1 LCNLTICLY
10 SITKA
15 TKDVNMCGS
24 ELHSLRSIKVVIPTP
39 YHAFDSHSGAFM
51 LRAEPAD
58 ISPFIGTDLF
68 TMPQPFFGPHPH
80 AGMSAVT
87 LMLPEAEGGF
97 VNRDSLGDH
106 STIHPGDLHWT
117 QAGRGMMHEEVPKA
131 PGKAAQGF
139 QIFVNLAAAHKQSD
153 PVAFHINS
161 ADIPVVPVDGGSVR
175 VVAGQFD
182 GQSSPISHDARWLT
196 QVNILDVTLQAGAKL
211 NIPVAAGDNAFFVIY
226 SGSFDAPERVD
237 TAQAA
242 IVFAADG
249 AMAQLRAGSQNLR
262 GVFFSGTP
270 IDEPMFPKG
279 PFMGNTAHDVAQYSA
294 RFQRGEMGTL
304 SKSF

>member
-1 LCNLTICLY
+1 LYNLTICLY

-24 ELHSLRSIKVVIPTP
+24 ELHSLRSIKAAIPTP
-39 YHAFDSHSGAFM
+39 YHAFDNHSGAFM
-51 LRAEPAD
+51 LRTEP
-58 ISPFIGTDLF
+58 
-68 TMPQPFFGPHPH
+68 
-80 AGMSAVT
+80 
-87 LMLPEAEGGF
+87 
-97 VNRDSLGDH
+97 
-106 STIHPGDLHWT
+106 
-117 QAGRGMMHEEVPKA
+117 
-131 PGKAAQGF
+131 
-139 QIFVNLAAAHKQSD
+139 
-153 PVAFHINS
+153 

-196 QVNILDVTLQAGAKL
+196 QVNILDVTLQAGATL

-226 SGSFDAPERVD
+226 SGSFDAPEHVD
-237 TAQAA
+237 AAQAA
-242 IVFAADG
+242 IIFAANG

-279 PFMGNTAHDVAQYSA
+279 PFMGNTAHDVAQYAA
-294 RFQRGEMGTL
+294 RFQRGEMGML